1 MSTHFNIYTA
11 WIGLHSDN
19 YVIPLQHKFLGALEF
34 SKFISLFV
42 KKVDKFSRP
51 NLFKSYILR
60 IFSYHILSTCMP
72 LFATKDSV
80 AWYFMG
86 FNILFLT
93 KLVRETKIVLI
104 YDT

>member
-1 MSTHFNIYTA
+1 
-11 WIGLHSDN
+11 
-19 YVIPLQHKFLGALEF
+19 
-34 SKFISLFV
+34 
-42 KKVDKFSRP
+42 
-51 NLFKSYILR
+51 
-60 IFSYHILSTCMP
+60 MP

-80 AWYFMG
+80 AWYFTG